1 MTILLIVLTLR
12 VGRALGHLA
21 HAVDLVY
28 GARYSR
34 HVVERG
40 GGSCVVL
47 FHVTMEEKN
56 AEPVA
61 LRFTVH
67 SAIGNPCVCG
77 VERGGGLA

>member
-21 HAVDLVY
+21 HAVELVY

-61 LRFTVH
+61 LA
-67 SAIGNPCVCG
+67 SARCHREPVCVCG